1 MKSYKTE
8 PITIRIPTETKQI
21 LRNVCMER
29 DIDLAEYIRQLI
41 DRDIAALDNIPAPD
55 KKFIERALE
64 TELTAQTQRLITY
77 FNRNF
82 GDKIDKIYFN
92 MGSNY
97 DKATVKS
104 NQLCAYMTAKYAEI
118 KRPCP
123 DDLDTI
129 LVQYRNKYSK
139 VDISRWEEADKVF
152 RTEIDNSV
160 RRSGFL
166 YKMMDY
172 AAERCKEK
180 EITNIFEDA
189 TIEDFRQIL
198 AELSGEKDVNY
209 SEIQPKIIAKINGKI
224 EEHGLN
230 ASTACIRLKKYAGIE
245 NSEVEAEKAIAK
257 AWLQQLRQSKN
268 IPETEQKIHA
278 RIEPKSMFDKAKK
291 LMTGQ

>member
-1 MKSYKTE
+1 MKSDKTE
-8 PITIRIPTETKQI
+8 PVTIRIPTETKQI
-21 LRNVCMER
+21 LRDVCMER

-41 DRDIAALDNIPAPD
+41 DRDIAARDTIPAPD

-139 VDISRWEEADKVF
+139 VDINRWEEADRVF
-152 RTEIDNSV
+152 KAEIDSDV
-160 RRSGFL
+160 KRSNFL

-172 AAERCKEK
+172 AAEMCKKK

-198 AELSGEKDVNY
+198 AEFSDKKDVNY
-209 SEIQPKIIAKINGKI
+209 SEIQPKMTAKIDEKI
-224 EEHGLN
+224 EEHALN
-230 ASTACIRLKKYAGIE
+230 ASTACARLKKYAGIE
-245 NSEVEAEKAIAK
+245 NSDLETEKATAK

-278 RIEPKSMFDKAKK
+278 TIKPKSIINKAKK
-291 LMTGQ
+291 FMSGQ